1 MSADS
6 QQQQQHRNQTTPPL
20 PQEQSGYGA
29 LSSIITSV
37 LAKKMPKKSFKKK
50 IADISSQ
57 ILPDQVL
64 AQHLKYLLTHQQ
76 YSPARQTFLFFN
88 CKIKY

>member
-20 PQEQSGYGA
+20 PQEQSYDGA
-29 LSSIITSV
+29 LNSIITSV
-37 LAKKMPKKSFKKK
+37 LAKKMPKNLKKK
-50 IADISSQ
+50 KVDVCSQ
-57 ILPDQVL
+57 MLPDGVL

-88 CKIKY
+88 GKIKY